1 VRRSNL
7 TLSVIA
13 SVLCKVRFLHPAE
26 GGTIQTTISPH
37 SHYEDLVKTRL
48 LPLIGAAVLMCAST
62 AGAQQRIAFVNSS
75 KIFQELP
82 AAQEAQK
89 RIDGIGKPMQDSLE
103 AMKKDL
109 QDKYAEYQKKEA
121 LYNDATKKSEQQKLL
136 EQERAVQEFQLS
148 RFGQDGE
155 LARQSEKIINPIRDR
170 IKAAIGA
177 VAKELKYNFV
187 FDKTDQIQ
195 ILLYGDPK
203 DDITYKVIDK
213 LRRG

>member
-1 VRRSNL
+1 
-7 TLSVIA
+7 
-13 SVLCKVRFLHPAE
+13 
-26 GGTIQTTISPH
+26 
-37 SHYEDLVKTRL
+37 VKTRT
-48 LPLIGAAVLMCAST
+48 LPLILGGLLFCAFS

-82 AAQEAQK
+82 AAQEAQR

-103 AMKKDL
+103 TMKKDL
-109 QDKYAEYQKKEA
+109 QEKYAEYQKKES

-136 EQERAVQEFQLS
+136 EQERAVQEYQVT
-148 RFGQDGE
+148 RFGQEGL
-155 LARQSEKIINPIRDR
+155 LARQSESIINPIRDR
-170 IKAAIGA
+170 IKTAIGA

-187 FDKTDQIQ
+187 FDKTEQIQ

-203 DDITYKVIDK
+203 ADITFKVIDR

>member
-1 VRRSNL
+1 VKK
-7 TLSVIA
+7 LSV
-13 SVLCKVRFLHPAE
+13 L
-26 GGTIQTTISPH
+26 
-37 SHYEDLVKTRL
+37 
-48 LPLIGAAVLMCAST
+48 LIGAAFIASAST
-62 AGAQQRIAFVNSS
+62 AGAQQRIAFVNST

-82 AAQEAQK
+82 AAQEAQR

-109 QDKYAEYQKKEA
+109 QEKYAEYQKKEA
-121 LYNDATKKSEQQKLL
+121 LFNDATKKSEQQKLL
-136 EQERAVQEFQLS
+136 EQERAVQEFQLT
-148 RFGQDGE
+148 RFGQEGL
-155 LARQSEKIINPIRDR
+155 LARHSESIINPIRER
-170 IKAAIGA
+170 IKSAIGA

-203 DDITYKVIDK
+203 DDITFKVIDR

>member
-1 VRRSNL
+1 VN
-7 TLSVIA
+7 I
-13 SVLCKVRFLHPAE
+13 
-26 GGTIQTTISPH
+26 
-37 SHYEDLVKTRL
+37 RL
-48 LPLIGAAVLMCAST
+48 LSLIGAAVLLCAAT

-89 RIDGIGKPMQDSLE
+89 RIDGIGKPMQDSAD
-103 AMKKDL
+103 AMTKDL

-136 EQERAVQEFQLS
+136 EQERAIQEFKVS
-148 RFGQDGE
+148 RFGQDGV
-155 LARQSEKIINPIRDR
+155 LARQTEIIINPIRDR
-170 IKAAIGA
+170 IKAAIA
-177 VAKELKYNFV
+177 TVAKELKYNFV
-187 FDKTDQIQ
+187 FDKTEQIQ

-203 DDITYKVIDK
+203 DDITYKVIDR

>member
-1 VRRSNL
+1 
-7 TLSVIA
+7 
-13 SVLCKVRFLHPAE
+13 
-26 GGTIQTTISPH
+26 
-37 SHYEDLVKTRL
+37 VKTRSL
-48 LPLIGAAVLMCAST
+48 SLIV
-62 AGAQQRIAFVNSS
+62 AGVFVFACSAHAQQRIAFVNSS

-82 AAQEAQK
+82 EAQTAQK

-109 QDKYAEYQKKEA
+109 QDKYAEYQKKES
-121 LYNDATKKSEQQKLL
+121 LYNDATKKSEQQKLM
-136 EQERAVQEFQLS
+136 EQNQAMQEYQVT
-148 RFGQDGE
+148 RFGQDGL
-155 LARQSEKIINPIRDR
+155 LARQSEMIINPIRDR
-170 IKAAIGA
+170 IKSAITS

-203 DDITYKVIDK
+203 DDITFKVIDK

>member
-1 VRRSNL
+1 VYNNY
-7 TLSVIA
+7 
-13 SVLCKVRFLHPAE
+13 PNP
-26 GGTIQTTISPH
+26 ISH
-37 SHYEDLVKTRL
+37 IEVLVKTRSL
-48 LPLIGAAVLMCAST
+48 SLIGAGLLLCACG
-62 AGAQQRIAFVNSS
+62 AGAQQRIAFVNST

-82 AAQEAQK
+82 AAQEAQR

-103 AMKKDL
+103 TMKKDL

-136 EQERAVQEFQLS
+136 EQERAVQEYQLT
-148 RFGQDGE
+148 RFGQEGL
-155 LARQSEKIINPIRDR
+155 LARHSESIIGPIRER

-177 VAKELKYNFV
+177 VARELKYNFV
-187 FDKTDQIQ
+187 FDKTEQIQ

-203 DDITYKVIDK
+203 DDITFKVIDR

>member
-1 VRRSNL
+1 
-7 TLSVIA
+7 
-13 SVLCKVRFLHPAE
+13 
-26 GGTIQTTISPH
+26 
-37 SHYEDLVKTRL
+37 VKTRSF
-48 LPLIGAAVLMCAST
+48 PLIGAALLACSFPAV
-62 AGAQQRIAFVNSS
+62 AQQRIAYVNSS

-89 RIDGIGKPMQDSLE
+89 RIDHIGKPMQDSLE
-103 AMKKDL
+103 AMKRDL

-136 EQERAVQEFQLS
+136 EQERSIQEYQLT
-148 RFGQDGE
+148 RFGQDGV
-155 LARQSEKIINPIRDR
+155 LARQSETIINPIRER